1 MWQGF
6 KAIHLH
12 SAAVSWGRLPSP
24 GEGRRAGSESG
35 DRRECY
41 YNIFRLS
48 DAAPP
53 AKRCALRGMRMCV
66 VGALGNHVAIEEQ
79 GIFWNDPQIA
89 QICADAKSQ
98 AGANICRKKR
108 SCFAFFVPF
117 AVKSADNL
125 LKI

>member
-1 MWQGF
+1 
-6 KAIHLH
+6 
-12 SAAVSWGRLPSP
+12 
-24 GEGRRAGSESG
+24 
-35 DRRECY
+35 
-41 YNIFRLS
+41 
-48 DAAPP
+48 
-53 AKRCALRGMRMCV
+53 MCV
-66 VGALGNHVAIEEQ
+66 AGALGNHVAIEEQ

-98 AGANICRKKR
+98 AGAKICRKNR